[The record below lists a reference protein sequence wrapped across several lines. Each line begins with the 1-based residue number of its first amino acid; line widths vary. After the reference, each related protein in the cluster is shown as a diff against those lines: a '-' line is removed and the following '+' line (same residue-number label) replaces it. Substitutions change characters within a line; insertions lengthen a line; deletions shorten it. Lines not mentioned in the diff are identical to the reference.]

1 MNNHIEHAD
10 IVRFADDYVNLK
22 KEDVAEYREQANRL
36 RTRLET
42 YIAEHADFTL
52 RKMML
57 SGSLAKGTALKDSDD
72 IDVAVYIS
80 SKDAPEK
87 VGDLINWLAERLRS
101 AFPNFKPE
109 QVTAN
114 PSTITVSFVGSGLRV
129 DVVPILY
136 DGDKDWKGHMVSRH
150 TGEKILT
157 SIPLHLEFIRKRK
170 EKHDKHYAQ
179 IIRLMKYWVKQ
190 RKTENPDF
198 RFKSFMIELI
208 VAHLVSQGLKLDNY
222 PEALAKIF
230 AYIASDGL
238 KTQITFSDNYDP
250 ALCTERPHT
259 IHIWDPVNHKNNVAM
274 KYTDQ
279 QRQAIVQA
287 ALDAGDAI
295 DSAIC
300 AHTKSE
306 ALRYWRKV
314 FGTSFS

>member
-1 MNNHIEHAD
+1 MSHIDHSD
-10 IVRFADDYVNLK
+10 IVQFADDYVNLK
-22 KEDVAEYREQANRL
+22 KEDVAEHREQANRL

-42 YIAEHADFTL
+42 YIAEHPDFII

-57 SGSLAKGTALKDSDD
+57 SGSLAKGTALKDIDD

-80 SKDAPEK
+80 SKDAPDK
-87 VGDLINWLAERLRS
+87 VGELIDWLAERLRG
-101 AFPNFKPE
+101 AFPNLKPE

-136 DGDKDWKGHMVSRH
+136 DGDKDWRGHMVSKH
-150 TGEKILT
+150 TGEKVLT

-179 IIRLMKYWVKQ
+179 IIRLLKFWVKQ
-190 RKTENPDF
+190 RKAENPDF

-208 VAHLVSQGLKLDNY
+208 VAHLESQGLKLDHY

-238 KTQITFSDNYDP
+238 KSQIAFSDNYNSS
-250 ALCTERPHT
+250 LCTGCSDT
-259 IHIWDPVNHKNNVAM
+259 IHIWDPVNHENNVAK
-274 KYTDQ
+274 KYTEQ
-279 QRQAIVQA
+279 QRQAIVEA

-295 DSAIC
+295 DSALR
-300 AHTKSE
+300 AHNKTE

-314 FGTSFS
+314 FGSTFS